1 MRGDMGQSL
10 NMESDMKFLSIF
22 LFILILSGCM
32 NPAATGPSFSELQK
46 PEKNKSVVYFYRPM
60 ADDGGTVC
68 LKILL
73 NDIEQGCL
81 GTKGFLPVVLV
92 ANDYNIKIK
101 PDAFPSH
108 TLLEFNTT
116 IKPNQDRLFRYKIDR
131 TAPLNS
137 VVSRY
142 TAYGTVFIEEI
153 PFTDALSELSGL
165 NQSIAP

>member
-1 MRGDMGQSL
+1 MGQST
-10 NMESDMKFLSIF
+10 NMESRMKFLSIF
-22 LFILILSGCM
+22 LFVFILSGCM

-60 ADDGGTVC
+60 VDDGGTVC

-81 GTKGFLPVVLV
+81 GTKGFLSILLV
-92 ANDYNIKIK
+92 PNNYNVKIK

-116 IKPNQDRLFRYKIDR
+116 IKPNQGRLFRYSIDNV
-131 TAPLNS
+131 APSNN

-142 TAYGTVFIEEI
+142 TAFGTVFVEDV
-153 PFTDALSELSGL
+153 PFTKALSELSGL